1 MKNGKRQHTAEFKS
15 KAVLEML
22 RGELTVS
29 ELAGKYEIHPTQLHK
44 WKKHL
49 LGSMAEIFGQKR
61 EKVEKDD
68 EELKAELYRQIGKLK
83 VEVDWLKKKVGF

>member
-49 LGSMAEIFGQKR
+49 LCSMAEIFGQKR